1 MAAIVALAFFYAPVM
16 AIDVIDM
23 GLGNIGSVRRLLQ
36 RVGLES
42 NLVREPSGLSGRA
55 PILLPGVGHFT
66 QASQFLDASGFRGP
80 RRARREAGHPI
91 LGICLGA
98 QLFCRQSE
106 EGPGEGLGWVPSTVR
121 RFPTRDTAGHP
132 LRVPHMGWRRFAPPD
147 GTLPFPVSPGRMYF
161 AHSFF
166 VDPAPSPE
174 YVACTGMFGG
184 YQFASVVSSG
194 SAIGMQ
200 FHPEKSHHFGS
211 SLIRAWAAWAFAR
224 LGGSRA

>member
-1 MAAIVALAFFYAPVM
+1 
-16 AIDVIDM
+16 
-23 GLGNIGSVRRLLQ
+23 
-36 RVGLES
+36 
-42 NLVREPSGLSGRA
+42 
-55 PILLPGVGHFT
+55 
-66 QASQFLDASGFRGP
+66 
-80 RRARREAGHPI
+80 
-91 LGICLGA
+91 
-98 QLFCRQSE
+98 
-106 EGPGEGLGWVPSTVR
+106 
-121 RFPTRDTAGHP
+121 
-132 LRVPHMGWRRFAPPD
+132 
-147 GTLPFPVSPGRMYF
+147 MYF